1 MVERIRVGARGSTLS
16 RIQAKKVIKIFEKRR
31 IKCEFI
37 PIKTTGDIDKKTPLY
52 KMREKGAFV
61 KAIENAIYENKIDIA
76 VHSAKDVPTEIPEGL
91 EIACYLKREFPSDVI
106 VCNYKNIEEIPE
118 GAKLG
123 TGSIRRQFFLKSKR
137 PDFVFLPLRGN
148 IETRIRRWK
157 NGEFEA
163 IIMTKAAIKRLGLNL
178 PYIILGTHE
187 FPPAPGQGAIC
198 IEIRKGS
205 KFYELLREINDKKT
219 ETEVNIERELLKK
232 IGGGCSLPFG
242 CFAEIK
248 NSEIHLRAMYVKGD
262 TIKKITL
269 KGKNEK
275 ILIQRAYEELK

>member
-16 RIQAKKVIKIFEKRR
+16 RIQVEKVIKIFEKRG

-37 PIKTTGDIDKKTPLY
+37 PIKTSGDIDKKTPLY

-61 KAIENAIYENKIDIA
+61 KAIENAIYENEIDIA

-118 GAKLG
+118 GAKVG

-137 PDFVFLPLRGN
+137 PDFNFLPLRGN
-148 IETRIRRWK
+148 IETRVKKWEK
-157 NGEFEA
+157 GEFEA
-163 IIMTKAAIKRLGLNL
+163 IIMTEVAIKRLGLNL
-178 PYIILGTHE
+178 PYIILAPYE

-198 IEIRKGS
+198 IEVLKGS
-205 KFYELLREINDKKT
+205 KFYKLLREINDKKT
-219 ETEVNIERELLKK
+219 ETEVNIERGLLKK

-248 NSEIHLRAMYVKGD
+248 NSEIHFTAMYVKKD
-262 TIKKITL
+262 AIKKITL
-269 KGKNEK
+269 NGKSEK
-275 ILIQRAYEELK
+275 DLIQKAYEELK